1 MNTQQ
6 QLEEQLWEYI
16 DGTVSASD
24 RTRIESLIQSQAVWK
39 EKYNELLEI
48 SQLLQTSD
56 LEAPSLRFSKNVMEE
71 ISRLQIAPAT
81 KSYINN
87 KIIWGI
93 GIFFITMLVAILGYG
108 FSQMDWTSNG
118 KETISFSEQLG
129 KLDTSKF
136 FNNDLIN
143 VFMMI
148 NVILGLLLLDNY
160 LRNKRKEF
168 RKEA

>member
-24 RTRIESLIQSQAVWK
+24 RSRIESLIQSQAVWK

-118 KETISFSEQLG
+118 KETISFSEQLC
-129 KLDTSKF
+129 KLYTSKF

>member
-6 QLEEQLWEYI
+6 QMEEQLWEYI
-16 DGTVSASD
+16 DGTASAGDQS
-24 RTRIESLIQSQAVWK
+24 RISSLIQSQAAWK

-48 SQLLQTSD
+48 SQLLQAAD
-56 LEAPSLRFSKNVMEE
+56 MEAPSMRFSKNVMEE
-71 ISRLQIAPAT
+71 IARLQIAPAT

-93 GIFFITMLVAILGYG
+93 GIFFITMMVGILAYG
-108 FSQMDWTSNG
+108 FSQMEWTSNG
-118 KETISFSEQLG
+118 KETISFSEQLS

>member
-1 MNTQQ
+1 MYTHEQM
-6 QLEEQLWEYI
+6 EERLWEFI
-16 DGTVSASD
+16 DGTASSGD
-24 RTRIESLIQSQAVWK
+24 RQLTESLIQSQAEWK
-39 EKYNELLEI
+39 EKYTDLLEI
-48 SQLLQTSD
+48 NRLLHASE

-71 ISRLQIAPAT
+71 ISRMQIAPAT

-93 GIFFITMLVAILGYG
+93 GLFFITLLVAILGYG
-108 FSQMDWTSNG
+108 FSQMEWTTSG
-118 KETISFSEQLG
+118 KSSFTEQLS
-129 KLDTSKF
+129 KIDTTRF

-148 NVILGLLLLDNY
+148 NVLLGLVLLDNY
-160 LRNKRKEF
+160 FSNKRKQF

>member
-6 QLEEQLWEYI
+6 SMEERLWEYI
-16 DGTVSASD
+16 DGTATSED
-24 RTRIESLIQSQAVWK
+24 RLRIDALLQSQAEWK
-39 EKYNELLEI
+39 DKYSELMEI
-48 SQLLQTSD
+48 NQLLHSSD
-56 LEAPSLRFSKNVMEE
+56 LEAPSLRFTKNVMEE
-71 ISRLQIAPAT
+71 ITRLQIAPAA

-93 GIFFITMLVAILGYG
+93 GIFFITLMVAILGYG
-108 FSQMDWTSNG
+108 FSQMEWTSNG
-118 KETISFSEQLG
+118 KSSFTDQLS
-129 KLDTSKF
+129 KIDTSKF

-148 NVILGLLLLDNY
+148 NVLLGLVLLDNY
-160 LRNKRKEF
+160 LSNKRNKF

>member
-1 MNTQQ
+1 MKSQQ
-6 QLEEQLWEYI
+6 PIEEQLWEYI
-16 DGTVSASD
+16 DGTVAPKD
-24 RTRIESLIQSQAVWK
+24 RLRIEGLLQSQAEWK

-48 SQLLQTSD
+48 SQLLQSTE
-56 LEAPSLRFSKNVMEE
+56 LESPSLRFSKNVMEE
-71 ISRLQIAPAT
+71 IARLQITPAT
-81 KSYINN
+81 KSYLNK

-93 GIFFITMLVAILGYG
+93 GIFFLTMLVSILGYG
-108 FSQMDWTSNG
+108 FSQMVWTSNG
-118 KETISFSEQLG
+118 KESISLSEQFS
-129 KLDTSKF
+129 KLDASKF

-143 VFMMI
+143 GFMMI